1 MDGQVCFI
9 FIQFDV
15 GHRDTDLLVSCINL
29 SVGCEI
35 LDCNSVEAAAC
46 CGPV

>member
-1 MDGQVCFI
+1 MDDQVC

-15 GHRDTDLLVSCINL
+15 GHKLVCFFDHL
-29 SVGCEI
+29 SVGYEI
-35 LDCNSVEAAAC
+35 FVCNSLNDAAC